1 MTPRKTALITG
12 ASSGIGESFARIF
25 AANGF
30 DLALTARREDR
41 LRALAD
47 ELAKQYGIAAHVFP
61 ADLSRP
67 GACAALADAVRDAG
81 LVVDALV
88 NNAGFA
94 VPGRYAATHWE
105 AQAGL
110 LQVLVTS
117 VAELTH
123 HLLPGMIARRYG
135 RIVNVASVAGM
146 LPGFPGSTLYS
157 GAKAFVIRFSQSLA
171 HETRP
176 HGVHVTALC
185 PGYTYSEFHDVMGV
199 RAKVSRFP
207 RFMWMDADTVARQGY
222 DAVMSGDI
230 VYVNGRVYRAITLV
244 SRLLPESLVTR
255 FVGRNVPRER

>member
-1 MTPRKTALITG
+1 MSSRKTALVTG
-12 ASSGIGESFARIF
+12 ASAGIGEAFARVF

-30 DLALTARREDR
+30 DLVLTARREDR

-47 ELAKQYGIAAHVFP
+47 ELATQYGIAATVFP
-61 ADLSRP
+61 ADLARP
-67 GACAALADAVRDAG
+67 DGCATLADAVERAG
-81 LVVDALV
+81 FTIDALV

-94 VPGRYAATHWE
+94 VPGRFVTTRWTD
-105 AQAGL
+105 QAGL
-110 LQVLVTS
+110 LHVLVTS

-123 HLLPGMIARRYG
+123 RFVPGMIERRYG

-171 HETRP
+171 LETRAL
-176 HGVHVTALC
+176 GVNVTAVC
-185 PGYTYSEFHDVMGV
+185 PGYTHSEFHDVMGV

-207 RFMWMDADTVARQGY
+207 SFLWMDADTVARQGY
-222 DAVMSGDI
+222 EAVMSGDI
-230 VYVNGRVYRAITLV
+230 VYVNGRIYRAIALA

-255 FVGRNVPRER
+255 VVGGRVPRER